1 MIATKTAQQGD
12 VILRRIESLPDG
24 TKKIAETNLV
34 LAEGEV
40 TGHFHGLSQRGAE
53 MFQLENKV
61 FIKLVEPATI
71 THQEH
76 KPVNLEPGI
85 WEVGRVQEF
94 DYLSMMAR
102 TVQD

>member
-1 MIATKTAQQGD
+1 MKAQKTAQQGD
-12 VILRRIESLPDG
+12 VILRRINSIPNG
-24 TKKIAETNLV
+24 AKKIADTKLM

-40 TGHFHGLSQRGAE
+40 SNHYHGITQLGSE
-53 MFQLENKV
+53 MFQLDNRV
-61 FIKLVEPATI
+61 FIKLAEPATI

-76 KPVNLEPGI
+76 KPVHLEPGI

-102 TVQD
+102 TVRD